1 MRPRLFMRIA
11 NPLIMAARQ
20 TDTPTFTDEDR
31 AYMTRALSLAE
42 RALYTTS
49 PNPRVGCVIVRDGRV
64 VGEGWHERPSGP
76 HAEVAALAQ
85 AGGDTEGA
93 TVYVT
98 LEPCNHFGRT
108 PPCANALVEANVA
121 RVVLAGRDP
130 NPIAQ
135 GGAERLRAADIRV
148 EFGLMENEAHE
159 LNIGF
164 FARHARGRP
173 WVRMKIAASLDGM
186 TALDN
191 GKSQWIT
198 HAEARRDGHHFRARS
213 CAVLTGIGTVRDDD
227 PQLTVRDVE
236 TARQPL
242 RVLVDSRFEVP
253 LTAKILAGGNVLVA
267 GAVDDA
273 AKIQELEMA
282 GAEVLV
288 LPNPHGKVELPALLG
303 ELARRG
309 WNEIHVEAGHK
320 LNGSLMREGLVD
332 EIVVYLAP
340 SLIGDRGRGMF
351 NLPVLTSLDGQV
363 PLTIRDVRM
372 IGPDVRLI
380 ARVRA
385 GSSTP

>member
-1 MRPRLFMRIA
+1 MPTLR
-11 NPLIMAARQ
+11 N
-20 TDTPTFTDEDR
+20 DTTTFTDEDR
-31 AYMTRALSLAE
+31 AYMSRALSLAE

-64 VGEGWHERPSGP
+64 VGEGWHERPGGA
-76 HAEVAALAQ
+76 HAEVAALAK
-85 AGGDTEGA
+85 ARGEAAGA

-108 PPCANALVEANVA
+108 PPCVQALLESKVA
-121 RVVLAGRDP
+121 RIVAAIQDP

-135 GGAERLRAADIRV
+135 GGAERLREAGIRV
-148 EFGLMENEAHE
+148 EFGLMEDEARE

-173 WVRMKIAASLDGM
+173 WLRMKIAASLDGM

-236 TARQPL
+236 TTRQPL
-242 RVLVDSRFEVP
+242 RVLIDSRFDVP
-253 LTAKILAGGNVLVA
+253 LNAKILAGGNLLVA
-267 GAVDDA
+267 GALDDA
-273 AKIQELEMA
+273 AKIRALQSA

-288 LPNPHGKVELPALLG
+288 LPNPHGKVELADLVAELG
-303 ELARRG
+303 RRG
-309 WNEIHVEAGHK
+309 WNEIHIEAGNK
-320 LNGSLMREGLVD
+320 LNGSLMREGLID
-332 EIVVYLAP
+332 EIVVYLAS
-340 SLIGDRGRGMF
+340 SLIGDSGRGMF
-351 NLPVLTSLDGQV
+351 NLPKLESLDARI

-372 IGPDVRLI
+372 IGPDVRVI
-380 ARVRA
+380 ARV
-385 GSSTP
+385 GTHP